1 MIKSFGELGLRT
13 CKEPKAVHH
22 LLHEKRK
29 TNSPRDQPSMSSG
42 PSNALLT
49 SSSLCLLSSISN
61 GRVYGL
67 SIDDG
72 ALSSLDD
79 VLVGSLG
86 STGLGTVVGC
96 GLGKLV
102 LNGCLRLFEHV
113 SGGGRG
119 GLGEVGLCDGE
130 TGATNSVR
138 PSD

>member
-1 MIKSFGELGLRT
+1 
-13 CKEPKAVHH
+13 
-22 LLHEKRK
+22 
-29 TNSPRDQPSMSSG
+29 MSSG

-49 SSSLCLLSSISN
+49 SSSLYLLSSVSN
-61 GRVYGL
+61 RRVYGL
-67 SIDDG
+67 SIDNG

-86 STGLGTVVGC
+86 STGLGGVVGC

-119 GLGEVGLCDGE
+119 GFGEVGLCDGE
-130 TGATNSVR
+130 PGDDQFSETIGSKGKVTLVWTHEWTWWMSLLVENSSERAVT
-138 PSD
+138 